1 MDAEIL
7 TPEKKIDEIIEAFEL
22 LDPWRTRYPDERKYT
37 WRQSSPIKQ
46 SRLFLL
52 CMILY
57 VSIYLSKTTFQSPHN
72 KILVFEKV
80 NTFCN
85 IILNSEG
92 VILMKENIH
101 GVSPHP

>member
-1 MDAEIL
+1 MDTYNIIHNRN
-7 TPEKKIDEIIEAFEL
+7 PYSRKKIDEIIEAFEL

-46 SRLFLL
+46 SRLDYFLVSED
-52 CMILY
+52 LY
-57 VSIYLSKTTFQSPHN
+57 SLMKYTKIIPGYKTDHSAIIF
-72 KILVFEKV
+72 KV

-92 VILMKENIH
+92 SFVL
-101 GVSPHP
+101 